1 MIERGDIYIY
11 ISYQYIY
18 IYVSDMVIDTCVC
31 VCVWHCM
38 PKSYLLCI
46 QTHTYIY
53 IYTYNM
59 QPFCCPRSRGDI
71 PFFWTQGCSHTG
83 WHHRTTNFPCNLAA
97 CRCFPPWPISRDI
110 SCRGSSQKDVGVRLR
125 QWNVAGLQGAGFLW
139 WRQCVVATSNGKF
152 FMFFICEVSHPC
164 TWVAG
169 HNLVKVEID
178 DAF

>member
-1 MIERGDIYIY
+1 M
-11 ISYQYIY
+11 
-18 IYVSDMVIDTCVC
+18 CVC
-31 VCVWHCM
+31 VFVCDIVCLKAIFYVYKH
-38 PKSYLLCI
+38 
-46 QTHTYIY
+46 THTHIYIY
-53 IYTYNM
+53 IYT
-59 QPFCCPRSRGDI
+59 PIICSLSAVPEAGGTSHSFERKGAHI
-71 PFFWTQGCSHTG
+71 QGGTTG
-83 WHHRTTNFPCNLAA
+83 LNFPCNLAA